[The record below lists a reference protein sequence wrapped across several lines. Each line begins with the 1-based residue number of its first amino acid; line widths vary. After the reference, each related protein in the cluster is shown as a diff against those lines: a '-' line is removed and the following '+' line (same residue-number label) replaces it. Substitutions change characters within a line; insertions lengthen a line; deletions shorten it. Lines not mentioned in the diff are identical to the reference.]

1 MVHQYNEAFQ
11 IILLQRHQKFYDVI
25 IFLSG
30 MQKKIPAGKCDRYR
44 VGWK

>member
-1 MVHQYNEAFQ
+1 MVHQYNEAFR
-11 IILLQRHQKFYDVI
+11 IILLQRHQKFYDI

-30 MQKKIPAGKCDRYR
+30 MQKKIPAGKYDRYR